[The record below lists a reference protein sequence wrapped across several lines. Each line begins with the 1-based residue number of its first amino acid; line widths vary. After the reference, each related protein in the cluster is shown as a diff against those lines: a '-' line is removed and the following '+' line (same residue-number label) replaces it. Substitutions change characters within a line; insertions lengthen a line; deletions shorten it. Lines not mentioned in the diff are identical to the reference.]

1 MSTLASLFGA
11 VPVAIFTAF
20 LAACA
25 YVLWAGVTTR
35 HPKQGTPP
43 RPEQPGDISR
53 LDRLSGIRPADP
65 QQWVPRNV
73 DEAGIW
79 WDDLIARGDH

>member
-25 YVLWAGVTTR
+25 YVVWAGVTTR
-35 HPKQGTPP
+35 PTPYTP
-43 RPEQPGDISR
+43 DRPEQPGDISR
-53 LDRLSGIRPADP
+53 LDRMAGIRPADP

-73 DEAGIW
+73 DEAGAW
-79 WDDLIARGDH
+79 WDDLIARGEH